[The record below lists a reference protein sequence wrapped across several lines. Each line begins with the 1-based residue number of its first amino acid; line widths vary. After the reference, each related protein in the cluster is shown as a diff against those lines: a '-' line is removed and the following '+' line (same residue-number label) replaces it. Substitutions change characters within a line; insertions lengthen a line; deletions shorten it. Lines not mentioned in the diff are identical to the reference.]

1 MPVIPSWSYKPLRN
15 QSGRQQGPV
24 SPATEGQGLCEGKVS
39 SSWPVLHWAT
49 LLQGCCPT
57 FLLPMWWLP
66 HSGKVR
72 EMSDLN
78 SCPGVLLHLGYD
90 KCEAVLNVRADYPAK
105 APFRMDKQEVWQST
119 GAYKILLQLK

>member
-1 MPVIPSWSYKPLRN
+1 MTDSRGQCLLPQRDRIYVKGKSPLL
-15 QSGRQQGPV
+15 
-24 SPATEGQGLCEGKVS
+24 GLCCTGLPCS
-39 SSWPVLHWAT
+39 RAA
-49 LLQGCCPT
+49 GPT

-66 HSGKVR
+66 HSGKVG

-105 APFRMDKQEVWQST
+105 APFRMDEREVWQST
-119 GAYKILLQLK
+119 GAYKVLLQLK